1 MRLPFASSICSCKF
15 TKKMCT
21 ACLQDSFT
29 LSKNTIPGNLLVT
42 TWVAVQTLRSQHYF
56 FCLRS
61 KYTKT
66 VGNFTISKVINNLT
80 IIKCPCKIIE
90 CKSEVLAK
98 MTSDLISLIWHVV
111 MFIQAEENSYF
122 VSLFTLGF
130 VCNTLKQLSGDHLSR
145 K

>member
-1 MRLPFASSICSCKF
+1 
-15 TKKMCT
+15 
-21 ACLQDSFT
+21 
-29 LSKNTIPGNLLVT
+29 
-42 TWVAVQTLRSQHYF
+42 
-56 FCLRS
+56 
-61 KYTKT
+61 
-66 VGNFTISKVINNLT
+66 
-80 IIKCPCKIIE
+80 
-90 CKSEVLAK
+90 